1 MLYAVLSVSANDRR
15 AETVPTHINYEQLA
29 LSYKSLALQS
39 LRKALSDVSNASE
52 ALMTCLIL
60 CTLEIASGCQ
70 PDWVRHAKG
79 AFAIINSCSSLI
91 DPEVLFFARSYF
103 QSRTVFFRTTGCH
116 DDLLDKDAER
126 LLESQT
132 GIDHGMDFFSQC
144 TTLGLNYTDER
155 TEIQPHFGCSLSLL
169 DIIAR
174 ATDLVGQK
182 QKLRRNGCNS
192 FFSEGEMMQRAMS
205 LRSELDLLPK
215 EHSPDS
221 DYLTTCG
228 ECFRM
233 AADLY
238 LQLACDIPLTQPA
251 LQTLL
256 AKLLDHIGKVI
267 REDQERQLFPMWP
280 LFLAGCL
287 STTDEDRVRV
297 LNYFTYLAHAWPVSN
312 IPIVREATETV
323 WKFRDLNPH
332 ECGSGFDW
340 QMIISRMNW
349 KLALS

>member
-1 MLYAVLSVSANDRR
+1 
-15 AETVPTHINYEQLA
+15 
-29 LSYKSLALQS
+29 
-39 LRKALSDVSNASE
+39 
-52 ALMTCLIL
+52 
-60 CTLEIASGCQ
+60 
-70 PDWVRHAKG
+70 
-79 AFAIINSCSSLI
+79 
-91 DPEVLFFARSYF
+91 
-103 QSRTVFFRTTGCH
+103 
-116 DDLLDKDAER
+116 
-126 LLESQT
+126 
-132 GIDHGMDFFSQC
+132 
-144 TTLGLNYTDER
+144 
-155 TEIQPHFGCSLSLL
+155 
-169 DIIAR
+169 
-174 ATDLVGQK
+174 
-182 QKLRRNGCNS
+182 
-192 FFSEGEMMQRAMS
+192 
-205 LRSELDLLPK
+205 
-215 EHSPDS
+215 
-221 DYLTTCG
+221 
-228 ECFRM
+228 M